1 MSHVEK
7 DNNLSNRL
15 NAKLTISHNGHT
27 DRQTELRK
35 CTVVYVNKNCT
46 DFIKRLHSQYIFFT
60 IFFIAFTYLHD
71 KKIVHDE
78 SRHRSIAFRT
88 ESDFI
93 HVLCSKYISTIVC
106 PLKTSISNFWIKINR
121 KKTWF
126 ISKNGLFLLW
136 KSVYFLVKNKS
147 IFRINRISFKSYRH
161 SSSILGCFRPILT
174 C

>member
-1 MSHVEK
+1 MKNVTIFSLNIFLFLNFQIIQLSHVDK

-15 NAKLTISHNGHT
+15 NVKLTISHNGHT

-93 HVLCSKYISTIVC
+93 HVLCSKYISTIVLNTGC
-106 PLKTSISNFWIKINR
+106 TFE
-121 KKTWF
+121 KK
-126 ISKNGLFLLW
+126 LVLPFLI
-136 KSVYFLVKNKS
+136 V
-147 IFRINRISFKSYRH
+147 
-161 SSSILGCFRPILT
+161 LGQF
-174 C
+174 